1 MFGRRVIDD
10 EDFQIESKYSLAN
23 LIGIVFALIF
33 LPAYIVAVIAEGI
46 LFRKLRIKWTILL
59 PIQVVFLVIG
69 FFIVRAIGLDD
80 GLNGIL
86 RLYISALFLT
96 APLIVSYKV
105 IKDVFYLSSYPEF
118 KSVKGWTKNF
128 EYSTTILEKI
138 RKEKL
143 KKECEKGEAYREDK
157 APLGVLDKPVILDDG
172 VYRRPEIVYKY
183 NDEAEKHSV
192 ITGAPGSGKTVD
204 MLNQI
209 YNDMANKR
217 PILMIDNK
225 GAIDVVY
232 FLSKWAKEMG
242 REFYHFAPGYS
253 EEYNN
258 PYNKQKAN
266 YDPFA
271 TGNATYVSET
281 MLFLMEYDK
290 SAQVYKH
297 DSRSVLGTVTFL
309 LDSVNQKELPQ
320 IPWSAGKI
328 AQTLAA
334 FEPSNMYA
342 LINNLKNKLHAKGT
356 IGELEK
362 NNLENAEELYNS
374 ITKSRDTELSK
385 QAKLYKRILNGLLTS
400 SYGEWLVNTKN
411 SKIINL
417 EKLLNDK
424 NGPVILFSLSQ
435 QQDKEFARIIG
446 GMILSNLNQVSS
458 SRGGSGNKSGLSP
471 CSIYIDEVQ
480 TLPITDLSDMLE
492 KARSTRMPMMLSLQ
506 NLDQIIKAGY
516 DESFVQSVIDNTS
529 NFIVHQGVSEDAALR
544 YSKIIGQRT
553 INKVSHSAKL
563 RTWLFSPWWY
573 KIGKRDITNVEDKE
587 YIIEPEMFQ
596 ELSAPRASNGYKSTA
611 YYISK
616 TCSDPIFQDNIRT
629 VARMFRS
636 VVPSEITGDVPVEF
650 QKIYNKNLGKVRRD
664 NQKLVNKI
672 TSGAKISLK
681 QKQAMEA
688 SKKKSQQTKTTRKAP
703 IQNKAN
709 SNINKERIDI
719 NNEKRNTSQNKTLSA
734 TIINQERYKDES
746 QLSEYEKM
754 ALSTS
759 KVKVGKN
766 KKFKPKQ
773 QGLPDLSDL
782 DI

>member
-59 PIQVVFLVIG
+59 PIQVIFLVIG

-80 GLNGIL
+80 GLNSIL

-157 APLGVLDKPVILDDG
+157 APLGVLDKPVILDNG
-172 VYRRPEIVYKY
+172 IYRRPEVVYKY

-209 YNDMANKR
+209 YNDMVNKR

-258 PYNKQKAN
+258 PYNKQKAK
-266 YDPFA
+266 YDPFV
-271 TGNATYVSET
+271 TGSTTYVSET

-290 SAQVYKH
+290 SAQIYKQT
-297 DSRSVLGTVTFL
+297 SRSVLGTVAFL
-309 LDSVNQKELPQ
+309 LDSVNQQELPQ

-374 ITKSRDTELSK
+374 ITKSRETDLSK
-385 QAKLYKRILNGLLTS
+385 QARTYKLILNSLLTS
-400 SYGEWLVNTKN
+400 SYGEWLVNTKD

-417 EKLLNDK
+417 EKLLNDE

-458 SRGGSGNKSGLSP
+458 NRGNRHKEGLTP
-471 CSIYIDEVQ
+471 CCIYIDEVQ

-492 KARSTRMPMMLSLQ
+492 KARATRMPMMLSLQ

-516 DESFVQSVIDNTS
+516 DESFVESVISNTS

-573 KIGKRDITNVEDKE
+573 KIGKRDITNAEDKE
-587 YIIEPEMFQ
+587 YIIEPELFQ
-596 ELSAPRASNGYKSTA
+596 ELSAPNRSNGYKSTA

-616 TCSDPIFQDNIRT
+616 DCSDPLFQKNIRT
-629 VARMFRS
+629 IARLFRA
-636 VVPSEITGDVPVEF
+636 VVPPEITDGVPVEF
-650 QKIYNKNLGKVRRD
+650 QNKYNKNLGKVRRD

-681 QKQAMEA
+681 QKQAMET
-688 SKKKSQQTKTTRKAP
+688 SKRKSQQTKTTRKAP